1 MRDAAGGEGAIVL
14 YEDEATPAMIRRGCV
29 VKIVMGK
36 KYYISQLPSQLANSS

>member
-1 MRDAAGGEGAIVL
+1 MKMA
-14 YEDEATPAMIRRGCV
+14 PAMVSRRGCV